1 MPEIV
6 DSNALLVL
14 FTDDSK
20 FSRGISGLEE
30 KDVEQEDIGMCHSF
44 KYREKTLGDHF
55 DSYHLGEQTL
65 KSVYLERDLK
75 VIFDQDLSFEPH
87 TITKITW

>member
-20 FSRGISGLEE
+20 FSREISGLEE
-30 KDVEQEDIGMCHSF
+30 KDAEQEDIGMCS
-44 KYREKTLGDHF
+44 
-55 DSYHLGEQTL
+55 
-65 KSVYLERDLK
+65 
-75 VIFDQDLSFEPH
+75 
-87 TITKITW
+87 